1 VWMSA
6 QARPRLAVEAIE
18 IRYNFFQEQELSN
31 YLKFTAA
38 GAVVNCSGTQK
49 CLKYMQTGLKMPW
62 KVHCGNPKMSELQLR
77 IVAPRVGEFREAT
90 RIQQSFVTKAEKKA
104 LRWLAERVPPAI
116 NSDHLTV
123 LGAAGMFLASASYA
137 LTRFNRY
144 GLLLACFF
152 LAVNWFGDSLDGTL
166 ARYRNRQRPR
176 YGFYVD
182 HVIDCFGVT
191 ALLAGMGASGHMN
204 PLIAV
209 WMLVAYLLL
218 SSEIFLATY
227 ALARFE
233 MSYFYFGPT
242 ELRILLCIG
251 NLYVFF
257 HPFVHPF
264 GLPLSLW
271 DLGAVVGSLGMTVIA
286 VGSFVRH
293 GYALYELEQLQ

>member
-1 VWMSA
+1 
-6 QARPRLAVEAIE
+6 
-18 IRYNFFQEQELSN
+18 
-31 YLKFTAA
+31 
-38 GAVVNCSGTQK
+38 
-49 CLKYMQTGLKMPW
+49 MP
-62 KVHCGNPKMSELQLR
+62 ELQLR
-77 IVAPRVGEFREAT
+77 IVAPQVGEFREAT
-90 RIQQSFVTKAEKKA
+90 RIQQSFITKAEKKA
-104 LRWLAERVPPAI
+104 LGWCAERMPAAV
-116 NSDHLTV
+116 NPDHLTV
-123 LGAAGMFLASASYA
+123 LGAAGMFLAGPSYA
-137 LTRFNRY
+137 LARSNRY

-182 HVIDCFGVT
+182 HVVDCFGVT
-191 ALLAGMGASGHMN
+191 ALLAGMGASGYMS

-218 SSEIFLATY
+218 SSEIFLASY

-257 HPFVHPF
+257 HPVVHPF
-264 GLPLSLW
+264 GLPLTLW
-271 DLGAVVGSLGMTVIA
+271 DFGAVLGSVGMITIA
-286 VGSFVRH
+286 IVSFIRH
-293 GYALYELEQLQ
+293 TRVLYDLERLP

>member
-1 VWMSA
+1 
-6 QARPRLAVEAIE
+6 
-18 IRYNFFQEQELSN
+18 
-31 YLKFTAA
+31 
-38 GAVVNCSGTQK
+38 
-49 CLKYMQTGLKMPW
+49 
-62 KVHCGNPKMSELQLR
+62 MSELQLG
-77 IVAPRVGEFREAT
+77 IAGSRVGEFREAT
-90 RIQQSFVTKAEKKA
+90 RIQQSFITKAEKKA
-104 LRWLAERVPPAI
+104 LRWLAERMPASI

-123 LGAAGMFLASASYA
+123 LGAAGMFLAGASYA

-166 ARYRNRQRPR
+166 ARYRHRQRPR

-182 HVIDCFGVT
+182 HVIDCFSVT

-218 SSEIFLATY
+218 SAEIFLATY

-242 ELRILLCIG
+242 ELRILLCLG
-251 NLYVFF
+251 NVYVFF
-257 HPFVHPF
+257 YPGVHPF
-264 GLPLSLW
+264 GLSLSLW
-271 DLGAVVGSLGMTVIA
+271 DFGAVLGSIGMTTIA
-286 VGSFVRH
+286 ILSFIRH
-293 GYALYELEQLQ
+293 TRVLYDAERLQ

>member
-1 VWMSA
+1 
-6 QARPRLAVEAIE
+6 
-18 IRYNFFQEQELSN
+18 
-31 YLKFTAA
+31 
-38 GAVVNCSGTQK
+38 
-49 CLKYMQTGLKMPW
+49 
-62 KVHCGNPKMSELQLR
+62 MSELPLG
-77 IVAPRVGEFREAT
+77 IAGSSLAEFRQAT
-90 RIQQSFVTKAEKKA
+90 RIQQSFITTAEKKA
-104 LRWLAERVPPAI
+104 LRWLAERVPPAV

-123 LGAAGMFLASASYA
+123 LGAAGMFLAGASYA
-137 LTRFNRY
+137 LTRFHRY
-144 GLLLACFF
+144 GLLLACLF

-218 SSEIFLATY
+218 ASEIFLATY

-242 ELRILLCIG
+242 ELRILLCTG

-257 HPFVHPF
+257 HPAVHPF

-271 DLGAVVGSLGMTVIA
+271 DFGAVVGSIGMTTIA
-286 VGSFVRH
+286 IFSFIRH
-293 GYALYELEQLQ
+293 TRVLYDAERLQ

>member
-1 VWMSA
+1 M
-6 QARPRLAVEAIE
+6 
-18 IRYNFFQEQELSN
+18 
-31 YLKFTAA
+31 
-38 GAVVNCSGTQK
+38 
-49 CLKYMQTGLKMPW
+49 
-62 KVHCGNPKMSELQLR
+62 
-77 IVAPRVGEFREAT
+77 
-90 RIQQSFVTKAEKKA
+90 
-104 LRWLAERVPPAI
+104 
-116 NSDHLTV
+116 
-123 LGAAGMFLASASYA
+123 
-137 LTRFNRY
+137 
-144 GLLLACFF
+144 
-152 LAVNWFGDSLDGTL
+152 NWFGDSLDGTL

-271 DLGAVVGSLGMTVIA
+271 DLGAVLGALGMTVIA

>member
-1 VWMSA
+1 
-6 QARPRLAVEAIE
+6 
-18 IRYNFFQEQELSN
+18 
-31 YLKFTAA
+31 
-38 GAVVNCSGTQK
+38 
-49 CLKYMQTGLKMPW
+49 
-62 KVHCGNPKMSELQLR
+62 MSELQLR
-77 IVAPRVGEFREAT
+77 IAEPQVEEFREAK
-90 RIQQSFVTKAEKKA
+90 RIQRSFVTKAEKKV
-104 LRWLAERVPPAI
+104 LGWLAERMPAPI

-123 LGAAGMFLASASYA
+123 LGAAGMFLAGASYA
-137 LTRFNRY
+137 LARFNRY

-166 ARYRNRQRPR
+166 ARYRKRQRPR

-218 SSEIFLATY
+218 SAEIFLATY

-242 ELRILLCIG
+242 ELRILLCVG

-257 HPFVHPF
+257 DPLVHPF
-264 GLPLSLW
+264 GLSLSLW
-271 DLGAVVGSLGMTVIA
+271 DFGASLGSIGMTTIA
-286 VGSFVRH
+286 ILSFFRH
-293 GYALYELEQLQ
+293 ARVLYELERLQ